1 MATRSASF
9 APTVAVAVA
18 ALTQLAPWSALGQQA
33 KTPPHPV
40 LMLQEG
46 DTIPGTGDRVVD
58 FLSGPVEVGGDNV
71 AVVAV
76 LSDGDEGA
84 LWVGHHHLGQLDL
97 VLAHEVGALHFLPNR
112 FGAVAAPVWGG
123 YNELR
128 TEFVLNAVMK
138 DGGLAL
144 HTSWG
149 IAQRVGEPAE
159 GLPEGAVVTGINRIQ
174 MPRDGQAYWVADW
187 QSPGVSGRAFFR
199 RRSGPGA
206 EAELLMTRG
215 DPVCGGELRNL
226 RHFRVSQNQ
235 IHGHVLDL
243 DTDSGGGTV
252 LYLDGQCPYAIGEP
266 LPGVSERPTQ
276 FWFFDVNGAG
286 HVLFGALTD
295 ASSNRNAIMALDGA
309 VVMREGDVIDGVR
322 LTPPWAEP
330 NEIRLDDRGRAV
342 TLWTNSAS
350 SRFTIFYTPDIDNFS
365 DTRKLLSEDT
375 PLDFDGDGAADATLY
390 RFRFFGSSGPTFS
403 LGDTGVYVA
412 VQLIYPGSNA
422 PVSAMIFY
430 PF

>member
-1 MATRSASF
+1 MATRSPSF
-9 APTVAVAVA
+9 VSTLAAAVA
-18 ALTQLAPWSALGQQA
+18 ALIQLPGSAALGQNGQ
-33 KTPPHPV
+33 TPSHPV
-40 LMLQEG
+40 LILQQG
-46 DTIPGTGDRVVD
+46 DAIPGTGRRVVD
-58 FLSGPVEVGGDNV
+58 YLSGPVEAGGDNV
-71 AVVAV
+71 AVIAV
-76 LSDGDEGA
+76 LSDGEEGA
-84 LWVGHHHLGQLDL
+84 LWIGDHQMGRRDL
-97 VLAHEVGALHFLPNR
+97 VLSRDVGALQFVPNR
-112 FGAVAAPVWGG
+112 FGAVAEPQWGG
-123 YNELR
+123 NDR
-128 TEFVLNAVMK
+128 VRAEFVVKAVMK

-144 HTSWG
+144 LTSRG
-149 IAQRVGEPAE
+149 IAQRIGEPAK
-159 GLPEGAVVTGINRIQ
+159 GLPEGAVVTGIDRIQ
-174 MPRDGQAYWVADW
+174 MLRDGQTYWVAAW
-187 QSPGVSGRAFFR
+187 QAPGLSGNSFFR

-350 SRFTIFYTPDIDNFS
+350 SRFTIFYTPDINNFS
-365 DTRKLLSEDT
+365 DTWKLLSENT

-403 LGDTGVYVA
+403 LGDTGIYVA
-412 VQLIYPGSNA
+412 VQLIYPGSSV
-422 PVSAMIFY
+422 PVSAVIFY